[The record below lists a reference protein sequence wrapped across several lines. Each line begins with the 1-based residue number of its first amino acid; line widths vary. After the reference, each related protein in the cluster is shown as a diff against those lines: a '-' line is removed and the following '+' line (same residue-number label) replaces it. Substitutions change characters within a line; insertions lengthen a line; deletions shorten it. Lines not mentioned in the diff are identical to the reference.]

1 MEYQANPQK
10 KKKKNLSLSHVMC
23 LIKQES
29 DTFKSNKS
37 HIQKEKLSTKE
48 TSQNSKSHMKTPPKL
63 AH

>member
-29 DTFKSNKS
+29 DTFKS
-37 HIQKEKLSTKE
+37 HIQKEKISTKE